1 MNAARILLL
10 SFAFYICTCHGGGG
24 GVRAGAVEGSACCRV
39 HAIAGS
45 WLEFPRQGRPSLP
58 FLGVGDLVLDMSEK
72 FETLSCPPTGCQK
85 PLYARYE

>member
-1 MNAARILLL
+1 MQH
-10 SFAFYICTCHGGGG
+10 AFYFCLSHSTYVLVMEGGG